1 MRPAA
6 IAAAAHAFAPRTT
19 VPPAAAS
26 PYARSTREA
35 RDVRD
40 VRDVRDLRDVRDVR
54 RDRYAYERRE
64 LRAPDPRHHHA
75 PQPDYTQVLIRRRV
89 LFVSITLPNTSK
101 RVRLNIF
108 ITCIYFLLRYRLQ
121 N

>member
-26 PYARSTREA
+26 PYARSTRDA
-35 RDVRD
+35 
-40 VRDVRDLRDVRDVR
+40 RDVRDVR